1 MQDPAPSGSSP
12 GVRQDRLP
20 SAAHAM
26 ARASAAH
33 DPVAG
38 SGANRPPPPAA
49 RAARALPAA
58 LLFALVFVEG
68 FVSLGA
74 EIVALRRLVPHVGS
88 AITVTAPTIGFFL
101 LALALGYQAGGRVAT
116 DYLAR
121 VRRNFLIAA
130 GLIAIG
136 LAGPVVDALFA
147 HLQPAPV
154 AWLVL
159 VGGVLCPVAWLLGQ
173 TVPILT
179 NLLRH
184 ERAGAR
190 SGAALYWSTLGSFLG
205 ALTLSMLVMQ
215 WLGVGAAV
223 LICAGLLLALV
234 PALATA
240 SGRQARANATAALLG
255 AAAIGFNLVLPQQ
268 LETAYATCRI
278 APVTLAGFEA
288 PRVFWINNSVASIID
303 AGEPPRYARYIERL
317 RTLLLEELAL
327 RERRVLVLG
336 AGGFT
341 LSHREPLNHYT
352 YVDIDPAVKDIAE
365 RDFLR
370 EPIRGEFVVAD
381 ARAYVRDTALRYDVV
396 VVDVYSAL
404 TSIPAHLVTREFWRT
419 TRRALA
425 ADGVMV
431 ANLLLDP
438 QLATPYA
445 RGLLATIQAEYGMCA
460 VEVLFRDRP
469 LSNVLVTCS
478 AAAMPEATA
487 EPYTD
492 ERNRADIDLLR
503 SR

>member
-1 MQDPAPSGSSP
+1 MQDPALPGSSP
-12 GVRQDRLP
+12 GP
-20 SAAHAM
+20 NAA
-26 ARASAAH
+26 AAPRNGLSPEATPGLRP
-33 DPVAG
+33 DPT
-38 SGANRPPPPAA
+38 P
-49 RAARALPAA
+49 ALPAA

-101 LALALGYQAGGRVAT
+101 LALAVGYQAGGRVAT

-130 GLIAIG
+130 GLIAVG
-136 LAGPVVDALFA
+136 LAGPVADWLFA
-147 HLQPAPV
+147 HLQPAPM

-205 ALTLSMLVMQ
+205 AISLSMLVMQ

-240 SGRQARANATAALLG
+240 GGPQWRANAAAALLG
-255 AAAIGFNLVLPQQ
+255 GAAVGCNLILPQQ
-268 LETAYATCRI
+268 LETAYATYRI

-303 AGEPPRYARYIERL
+303 ASEPPRYARYIERL
-317 RTLLLEELAL
+317 RTLLLDDLAL
-327 RERRVLVLG
+327 RDRRVLVLG

-425 ADGVMV
+425 TDGVMV

-445 RGLLATIQAEYGMCA
+445 RNLLATIEAEYGACA

-469 LSNVLVTCS
+469 LANVLVTCS
-478 AAAMPEATA
+478 AAAEPRAA

-492 ERNRADIDLLR
+492 ERNRADMDVLR

>member
-20 SAAHAM
+20 SAAHAI

-38 SGANRPPPPAA
+38 GGANRPPPPAA

-68 FVSLGA
+68 FVSLDA

-116 DYLAR
+116 DYLTR

-130 GLIAIG
+130 GLIAVG
-136 LAGPVVDALFA
+136 LAGPVADLLFS

-223 LICAGLLLALV
+223 LVCTGLLLATV
-234 PALATA
+234 PALGGVAGGQRPSA
-240 SGRQARANATAALLG
+240 VAALAIAL
-255 AAAIGFNLVLPQQ
+255 AALAVNLVLPQQ
-268 LETAYATCRI
+268 LETAYATYRVEAVEI
-278 APVTLAGFEA
+278 PGYVAPE
-288 PRVFWINNSVASIID
+288 VFRINNSPASILD
-303 AGEPPRYARYIERL
+303 AGKPPRYARYIRRL
-317 RTLLLEELAL
+317 RGLLLDELGF
-327 RERRVLVLG
+327 RGRSVLVLG

-341 LSHREPLNHYT
+341 LSHREPLNHYV
-352 YVDIDPAVKDIAE
+352 YVDIDPAVKEIAE

-370 EPIRGEFVVAD
+370 EPVRGEFVAAD
-381 ARAYVRDTALRYDVV
+381 ARAHLRATAARHDAV

-404 TSIPAHLVTREFWRT
+404 TSIPAHLVTREFWRA
-419 TRRALA
+419 TRDVLKPGGVLA
-425 ADGVMV
+425 A
-431 ANLLLDP
+431 NLILDRG
-438 QLATPYA
+438 LASPYA
-445 RGLLATIQAEYGMCA
+445 RNLLATIEAEYGACA

-469 LSNVLVTCS
+469 LGNVLVTCS
-478 AAAMPEATA
+478 AAAAPQAA

-492 ERNRADIDLLR
+492 ERNRADMDVLR

>member
-1 MQDPAPSGSSP
+1 M
-12 GVRQDRLP
+12 
-20 SAAHAM
+20 
-26 ARASAAH
+26 H
-33 DPVAG
+33 DPVTPGTHA
-38 SGANRPPPPAA
+38 AAPAPA
-49 RAARALPAA
+49 RADAPADEGAATLPLRATTPLATLPPA
-58 LLFALVFVEG
+58 LLFLLVFVEG

-74 EIVALRRLVPHVGS
+74 EIVALRRLVPHMGS

-101 LALALGYQAGGRVAT
+101 LALALGYQAGGRVAA
-116 DYLAR
+116 DYLQR
-121 VRRNFLIAA
+121 VQRNFLIAA
-130 GLIAIG
+130 GLIAVG
-136 LAGPVVDALFA
+136 LAGPVAEILFT
-147 HLQPAPV
+147 HLQPTPV

-205 ALTLSMLVMQ
+205 AVALSLGVMQ

-223 LICAGLLLALV
+223 LICVGLLLAPL
-234 PALATA
+234 PAL
-240 SGRQARANATAALLG
+240 TAAGVVRRRALAGAVAVAG
-255 AAAIGFNLVLPQQ
+255 AALACNLLLPQQ
-268 LETAYATCRI
+268 IETAYATYRVDAAEI
-278 APVTLAGFEA
+278 AGMAS
-288 PRVFWINNSVASIID
+288 PRVFWINNSPASIID

-317 RTLLLEELAL
+317 RRLLVDELGL
-327 RERRVLVLG
+327 RGGEVLVLG

-352 YVDIDPAVKDIAE
+352 YVDIDPAVQAIAE
-365 RDFLR
+365 RDFLG
-370 EPIRGEFVVAD
+370 EPIRGRFVVAD
-381 ARAYVRDTALRYDVV
+381 ARAHLRATRERHDVI

-404 TSIPAHLVTREFWRT
+404 TSIPAHLVTREFWRA
-419 TRRALA
+419 TRDALA
-425 ADGVMV
+425 PGGVMA

-438 QLATPYA
+438 ALASPYA
-445 RGLLATIQAEYGMCA
+445 RNLLASIHAEYGPCA

-469 LSNVLVTCS
+469 LGNVLVICS
-478 AAAMPEATA
+478 AAAGGGADDSATLPA

-492 ERNRADIDLLR
+492 ERNRADIDVLR

>member
-1 MQDPAPSGSSP
+1 MQDPALPGSSP
-12 GVRQDRLP
+12 RPGPDSKAAATAGP
-20 SAAHAM
+20 SAGLTPEATPGL
-26 ARASAAH
+26 RP
-33 DPVAG
+33 DPTQG
-38 SGANRPPPPAA
+38 
-49 RAARALPAA
+49 LPAA

-101 LALALGYQAGGRVAT
+101 LALALGYHAGGRVAA

-130 GLIAIG
+130 GLIAVG
-136 LAGPVVDALFA
+136 LAGPVADWLFA

-205 ALTLSMLVMQ
+205 ALTLSMGVMQ

-234 PALATA
+234 PALGT
-240 SGRQARANATAALLG
+240 SGEPRRRANTAAALIG
-255 AAAIGFNLVLPQQ
+255 AAAVACNLILPQQ
-268 LETAYATCRI
+268 LETAYATYRI
-278 APVTLAGFEA
+278 DPVTLAGFEA

-303 AGEPPRYARYIERL
+303 ASEPPRYARYIERL
-317 RTLLLEELAL
+317 RTLLLDDLAL
-327 RERRVLVLG
+327 RDRRVLVLG

-352 YVDIDPAVKDIAE
+352 YVDIDPAVKEIAE

-438 QLATPYA
+438 PLATPYA
-445 RGLLATIQAEYGMCA
+445 RNLLATIEAEYGACA

-469 LSNVLVTCS
+469 LGNVLVTCS
-478 AAAMPEATA
+478 AAAAPQAA

>member
-1 MQDPAPSGSSP
+1 MHNPTRSDSS
-12 GVRQDRLP
+12 
-20 SAAHAM
+20 SAAPDHGA
-26 ARASAAH
+26 ASARSCAH
-33 DPVAG
+33 ACAAADPI
-38 SGANRPPPPAA
+38 SGTNTAPTAPG
-49 RAARALPAA
+49 LPTA

-101 LALALGYQAGGRVAT
+101 LALALGYQAGGQVAT

-130 GLIAIG
+130 GLIAVG
-136 LAGPVVDALFA
+136 LSGPVVDWLFA

-179 NLLRH
+179 NLLNH
-184 ERAGAR
+184 ERVGAR

-205 ALTLSMLVMQ
+205 ALTLSVLVMQ

-234 PALATA
+234 PALGTSGGSQRRA
-240 SGRQARANATAALLG
+240 SAAAALLG
-255 AAAIGFNLVLPQQ
+255 AAAVGFNLILPQQ
-268 LETAYATCRI
+268 LETAYATYRI
-278 APVTLAGFEA
+278 APVTLAGFDA
-288 PRVFWINNSVASIID
+288 PRVLWINNSVASIID
-303 AGEPPRYARYIERL
+303 TGEPPRYARYIERL
-317 RTLLLEELAL
+317 RALLREDLAL
-327 RERRVLVLG
+327 RDRQVLVLG

-365 RDFLR
+365 RDFLG

-381 ARAYVRDTALRYDVV
+381 ARAYVRDTALRYDVI

-419 TRRALA
+419 TRRALT

-438 QLATPYA
+438 RLATPYA
-445 RGLLATIQAEYGMCA
+445 RKLLATIQAEYGACA

-469 LSNVLVTCS
+469 LGNVLVTCS
-478 AAAMPEATA
+478 AGAAPPPA

-492 ERNRADIDLLR
+492 ERNRADMDVLR